1 MISLLFFFLK
11 ERLLKKKKVMTSTC
25 EVTMHLQHL
34 KYPFYPCFHT
44 GGIGVGEE
52 VSAGPFANTD
62 VTEAAR

>member
-1 MISLLFFFLK
+1 
-11 ERLLKKKKVMTSTC
+11 MTSTC